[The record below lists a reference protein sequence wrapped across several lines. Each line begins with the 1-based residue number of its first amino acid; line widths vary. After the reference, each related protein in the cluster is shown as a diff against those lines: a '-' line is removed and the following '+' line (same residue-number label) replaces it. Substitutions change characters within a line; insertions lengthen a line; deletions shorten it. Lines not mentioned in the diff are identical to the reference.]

1 MEKKPCKKF
10 GVVFIRSRKVMKL
23 QSSESRVRDATP
35 ANVQNISH
43 GFLYIFLL
51 ILWKKN
57 QFHGRFDHFS

>member
-35 ANVQNISH
+35 ANVQNISPLV
-43 GFLYIFLL
+43 FFTYFC
-51 ILWKKN
+51 
-57 QFHGRFDHFS
+57 